1 MKKIITICAA
11 VVLTAVLA
19 VTLCACGGN
28 NTGNNGTSGNEAS
41 NTTQNDTM
49 NGSDTMFD
57 AENGKVSDVSEKGD
71 NGALGDIVT
80 DISTDVSQ
88 AVTDVSEAITP

>member
-11 VVLTAVLA
+11 VLLTAVLA

-28 NTGNNGTSGNEAS
+28 TNNNGTSGNSTS
-41 NTTQNDTM
+41 NTSMSDTM

-71 NGALGDIVT
+71 NGVLGDIVT

>member
-11 VVLTAVLA
+11 VLLTAVLV

-28 NTGNNGTSGNEAS
+28 KNNTGTSGNSTS
-41 NTTQNDTM
+41 NTSTSDTM

-71 NGALGDIVT
+71 NGVLGDIVT